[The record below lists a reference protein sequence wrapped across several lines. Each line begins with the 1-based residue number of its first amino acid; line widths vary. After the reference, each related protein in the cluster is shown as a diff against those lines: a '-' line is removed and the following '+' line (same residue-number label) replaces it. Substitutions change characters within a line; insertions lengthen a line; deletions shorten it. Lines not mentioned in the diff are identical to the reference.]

1 MCALATQGRTGNGLL
16 DRLPEDEYGR
26 LARSLEPASL
36 AVQQELYPADQPTP
50 YVYFPRSGV
59 ISVVILMEDGQ
70 KAEAVTIGNEGMAGL
85 AIVLGVGFGRNQ
97 VTCRVAGESLRLP
110 AGLVPQ
116 ALRGNP
122 RLDVLV
128 KHYAAYSLRSAKQLV
143 ACNALHPVEERL
155 CRWLLMTH
163 DRAGAD
169 SFPLTQE
176 FMAEMLG
183 VRRQTVTV
191 IARTLQ
197 AAELISYRRGV
208 IRIVNRQ
215 GLEEAA
221 SECSAAM
228 KALYARA
235 LQ

>member
-26 LARSLEPASL
+26 LAPSLEPAAL
-36 AVQQELYPADQPTP
+36 AVQQELYPADQPAP
-50 YVYFPRSGV
+50 YVYFPQSGV
-59 ISVVILMEDGQ
+59 ISVVILMQDGQ

-221 SECSAAM
+221 CECYAAM
-228 KALYARA
+228 KALYERA